1 MYKSTPKPRSGP
13 GRTPAGSRVVYI
25 HGRLPG
31 KTKPDVLHIGASK
44 VTADVLYMEQAVPHI
59 GALESAAA
67 SIIAHP
73 EVSADIL
80 CMEQTVGQFIVVY
93 MGCTVFKRSQ
103 EWSQGTP
110 PVDTYAQ
117 TENVVYMGVPYSN
130 GLWSGPKALHPLSH
144 MLRQSS
150 CVYGCT
156 VFKRSLEW
164 SQGTP
169 PVVTYAQTQGCGLFC
184 DFTHATVCI
193 WVCRIETVP
202 GVVPGHSSRC
212 HICSDR
218 AVVYM
223 GVPYSNGPWSGPKAL
238 HPWSH
243 MLRQTT
249 LCVWVYRIQTVPGV
263 VPRHSTR
270 CDVCSDKKR
279 D

>member
-1 MYKSTPKPRSGP
+1 
-13 GRTPAGSRVVYI
+13 
-25 HGRLPG
+25 L
-31 KTKPDVLHIGASK
+31 
-44 VTADVLYMEQAVPHI
+44 
-59 GALESAAA
+59 
-67 SIIAHP
+67 
-73 EVSADIL
+73 
-80 CMEQTVGQFIVVY
+80 
-93 MGCTVFKRSQ
+93 KRSQ

-110 PVDTYAQ
+110 PVVTYAQ

-144 MLRQSS
+144 MLRQRTL
-150 CVYGCT
+150 CIWVYRIMKSRCEGYAGEKDFANSASIAS
-156 VFKRSLEW
+156 VPLEVLIE
-164 SQGTP
+164 SAPKGAVYFATR
-169 PVVTYAQTQGCGLFC
+169 GCGLFR
-184 DFTHATVCI
+184 DYTHATVCI

-223 GVPYSNGPWSGPKAL
+223 GVPYSNVPWSGPETL

-249 LCVWVYRIQTVPGV
+249 LCIWVYRIQTVPGV

-270 CDVCSDKKR
+270 CDVCSDKNVIR
-279 D
+279 STVL